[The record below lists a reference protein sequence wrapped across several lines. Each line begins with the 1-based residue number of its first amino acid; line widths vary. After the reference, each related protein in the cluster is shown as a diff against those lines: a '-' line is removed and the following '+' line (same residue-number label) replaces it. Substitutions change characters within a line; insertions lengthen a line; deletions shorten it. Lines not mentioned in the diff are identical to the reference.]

1 VLRKGGFFSNLRDS
15 ITFQCDRDD
24 QAACWGRVIVKLF
37 NMTTREVGPLLLT
50 HGILLNFDELQGII
64 KDWVEVFR
72 RECQTI
78 RLEDRKVS
86 LGAVL
91 AATESNET
99 MVLHV
104 GGT

>member
-1 VLRKGGFFSNLRDS
+1 
-15 ITFQCDRDD
+15 
-24 QAACWGRVIVKLF
+24 
-37 NMTTREVGPLLLT
+37 MTTREVGPLLLT

-86 LGAVL
+86 LGSVL

-104 GGT
+104 GET